1 MATQFDHIN
10 DPINKFV
17 QDKKIKEI
25 EEKLDK
31 KLIFNEDELSESEN
45 TEVSENTEISQGTT
59 GSDNTHVSDATEVPD
74 IINPDMTTASVSLSI
89 DADLYELL
97 QHDPTGKTPDEI
109 WRKLLKLEGLGLEV
123 LDINS
128 NFIDVMNFGSDH
140 SIDAN
145 ANGAIGTYKFHSKEI
160 REIVAP
166 YQKLANVS
174 QFFSH
179 VKQIYGGNKTVDMF
193 RAWINGDIY
202 LHDSCYLFVPYCYA
216 MSVEPVV
223 TQGITFNRQLR
234 SLPPKHARSFIGQV
248 AETVTSMSQELA
260 GAIAIADL
268 FVYYAYYLHLDG
280 FETVADNKEKVEEIE
295 NDFQS
300 LVHILNCAHRFS
312 CQSAF
317 TNISIFDRPS
327 LEHLFGTVYYPDGT
341 QPNLALVMELQK
353 IFCNWFSRGQSTESF
368 LPYPFPVVTLNL
380 KVNDDKEVMDQE
392 TFEYFC
398 EINMNGLFNFFV
410 SDSNKLASCCRVIN
424 NLNVH
429 MSVFGEGGVNI
440 GSLRIVTLNLA
451 RIGYYASQEKE
462 KEKAIDTFFEHLDAQ
477 LDKAYHLLL
486 AHRAFIVKQMERGA
500 CPFFKEDLG
509 YMFLERFFLTFG
521 INGLYEGLLE
531 MGYDMLKEDGLEL
544 SRRILKHITD
554 YANAKC
560 DVKNKILFN
569 VEQVPG
575 ESLAIK
581 HAKKDKLVNDM
592 SYDIY
597 ANQFVPLWSDI
608 SLEERIKIDGDL
620 AKYMSGGC
628 ITHINLADRMQSS
641 SQMQAV
647 VKYAIKNHCEHFA
660 INYSYNCCT
669 QKHITISGN
678 ATTCPICSEQIVDHI
693 TRIVGYFTSVSAWS
707 PGRREEFKRRRFL

>member
-1 MATQFDHIN
+1 MLTESAIN
-10 DPINKFV
+10 ITPVAAKINKV
-17 QDKKIKEI
+17 KEAKKAQPEMKTIKLNVPLGLDRDFI
-25 EEKLDK
+25 ELLNKDPKGELD
-31 KLIFNEDELSESEN
+31 
-45 TEVSENTEISQGTT
+45 
-59 GSDNTHVSDATEVPD
+59 DATWKRL
-74 IINPDMTTASVSLSI
+74 LS
-89 DADLYELL
+89 
-97 QHDPTGKTPDEI
+97 
-109 WRKLLKLEGLGLEV
+109 LEGLGLDF
-123 LDINS
+123 LDVARNYR
-128 NFIDVMNFGSDH
+128 DVISYGSDH
-140 SIDAN
+140 SIDPN
-145 ANGAIGTYKFHSKEI
+145 ANCSIGKYKFHSKEI
-160 REIVAP
+160 HEILAP
-166 YQKLANVS
+166 HQKLINVS
-174 QFFSH
+174 QYFSH
-179 VKQIYGGNKTVDMF
+179 VKRLYGAEETKDLF
-193 RAWINGDIY
+193 RAWIYGDNY

-216 MSVEPVV
+216 MSVEPIVRN
-223 TQGITFNRQLR
+223 GITFNAQLR

-268 FVYYAYYLHLDG
+268 FVYYAYYLHLEG
-280 FETVADNKEKVEEIE
+280 IESVEGNTEKIEEIE
-295 NDFQS
+295 NDYQS

-317 TNISIFDRPS
+317 TNISIFDKPS

-353 IFCNWFSRGQSTESF
+353 IFCNWFARGQSTESF

-380 KVNDDKEVMDQE
+380 KVNDDKEVIDQE

-451 RIGYYASQEKE
+451 RMGYYASKE
-462 KEKAIDTFFEHLDAQ
+462 QDKEKALDVFFQHLDCQ
-477 LDKAYHLLL
+477 LEKAYHMLL
-486 AHRAFIVKQMERGA
+486 AHRTFIIKQMERGA
-500 CPFFKEDLG
+500 CPFFTKELG

-531 MGYDMLKEDGLEL
+531 MGYDMLKEEGLEL

-560 DVKNKILFN
+560 DVKQKILFN

-581 HAKKDKLVNDM
+581 HAKKDKLVHNM
-592 SYDIY
+592 QYDIY

-628 ITHINLADRMQSS
+628 ITHINLADRMQSPK
-641 SQMQAV
+641 QMEAV

-660 INYSYNCCT
+660 INYSYNSCT
-669 QKHITISGN
+669 QNHITISGN
-678 ATTCPICSEQIVDHI
+678 ATTCPICSEPIVDHI

>member
-1 MATQFDHIN
+1 MLTDSIN
-10 DPINKFV
+10 VKPVVSKINKV
-17 QDKKIKEI
+17 KEVKEEPETKTIKLQVPLG
-25 EEKLDK
+25 LDRDFIQLLNCDPKGELDDATWK
-31 KLIFNEDELSESEN
+31 KLLS
-45 TEVSENTEISQGTT
+45 
-59 GSDNTHVSDATEVPD
+59 
-74 IINPDMTTASVSLSI
+74 
-89 DADLYELL
+89 
-97 QHDPTGKTPDEI
+97 
-109 WRKLLKLEGLGLEV
+109 LEGLGLNF
-123 LDINS
+123 LDVARNYNDVINY
-128 NFIDVMNFGSDH
+128 GSDH
-140 SIDAN
+140 SIDPN
-145 ANGAIGTYKFHSKEI
+145 ANCSIGKYKFHSKEI

-179 VKQIYGGNKTVDMF
+179 VKQIYGAEQTVDMF
-193 RAWINGDIY
+193 RAWINGDVY

-268 FVYYAYYLHLDG
+268 FVYYAYYLHLEG
-280 FETVADNKEKVEEIE
+280 FETVAGNKQKVEEIE

-317 TNISIFDRPS
+317 TNISIFDKPS

-353 IFCNWFSRGQSTESF
+353 IFCNWFSRGQSTEYF

-451 RIGYYASQEKE
+451 RIGHYASQEKQ
-462 KEKAIDTFFEHLDAQ
+462 KEKAIDKYFEHLDEQ

-500 CPFFKEDLG
+500 CPFFKGDLG

-531 MGYDMLKEDGLEL
+531 MGYDMLKEDGLEI

-554 YANAKC
+554 YANEKC

-581 HAKKDKLVNDM
+581 HALKDKIVCGMDY
-592 SYDIY
+592 SIY

-608 SLEERIKIDGDL
+608 NLEKRIKIDGDL
-620 AKYMSGGC
+620 TKYMSGGC
-628 ITHINLADRMQSS
+628 ITHINLADRIGSVQ
-641 SQMQAV
+641 QMEQV
-647 VKYAIKNHCEHFA
+647 VRYAIKNSCEHFA
-660 INYSYNCCT
+660 INYSYNRCEND
-669 QKHITISGN
+669 HITISGN
-678 ATTCPICSEQIVDHI
+678 VDTCPICSGRMVDHI
-693 TRIVGYFTSVSAWS
+693 TRVVGYFTSVSAWS
-707 PGRREEFKRRRFL
+707 PGRRAEFKTRKFTKY